1 MSQSSGRDWTKE
13 RWRKQYVREPL
24 QHRAWPV
31 MARGLREL
39 LNALAEDDGSLV
51 RDVAD
56 PVEAL
61 LRGLNP
67 QAYEVHLVH
76 AAIELLLQDGFLA
89 QDEHSIWI
97 PDLPRSQAQREAMPP
112 AAERTA
118 SSVAARQTS
127 TERVRQFRERQRNA
141 GAVSGHVASTPAL
154 PVSTVSGSV
163 SPSVSVTDQQDSFLD
178 LDREKNREKGH
189 PPQKRAC
196 ATPGVSSSVSSSAS
210 VTSVSLPSVSETETE
225 EELKKLP
232 RDLKEALALPAAER
246 AALLRRRP
254 ELSGKVAPDR
264 WPEVAAIAAAFAE
277 GAGLPK
283 LYLGPYEKDEGV
295 RRVVELLAI
304 GFPQN
309 GLEYVARTVPKQ
321 LWWTA
326 GGKRLGLSSL
336 SPEVVRRNMP
346 SEDGRP
352 RVLSPR
358 VAKVIEAAER
368 ERKAHG
374 AA

>member
-1 MSQSSGRDWTKE
+1 MSPNNGRDWGKE

-24 QHRAWPV
+24 QQRAWPV

-51 RDVAD
+51 WDVSD
-56 PVEAL
+56 PVQAL
-61 LRGLNP
+61 LRSLNP
-67 QAYEVHLVH
+67 QAYEVELVQ
-76 AAIELLLQDGFLA
+76 AAIELLLKDGFLA
-89 QDEHSIWI
+89 QDEHAIWI
-97 PDLPRSQAQREAMPP
+97 PDFPRSQAQREAMPP
-112 AAERTA
+112 AERTA
-118 SSVAARQTS
+118 TGVAARQTS

-141 GAVSGHVASTPAL
+141 GAVSGSVASA
-154 PVSTVSGSV
+154 PVSPVSAVSGNV
-163 SPSVSVTDQQDSFLD
+163 SPSVSVTDQQDSLLG
-178 LDREKNREKGH
+178 LDREKNREKDH
-189 PPQKRAC
+189 PLQKRAG
-196 ATPGVSSSVSSSAS
+196 ASHGVSSGVSMA
-210 VTSVSLPSVSETETE
+210 SVSLTSVSETEGE
-225 EELKKLP
+225 EEITNVP
-232 RDLKEALALPAAER
+232 RDLSEALAVPAAGR

-254 ELSGKVAPDR
+254 ELSGKLAPDR

-321 LWWTA
+321 SWWTA

-346 SEDGRP
+346 NEDGRP
-352 RVLSPR
+352 RLMSPR

>member
-1 MSQSSGRDWTKE
+1 MSQNSGRDWTKE

-31 MARGLREL
+31 LARGLREL

-61 LRGLNP
+61 LRSLNP
-67 QAYEVHLVH
+67 QAYEVELVH
-76 AAIELLLQDGFLA
+76 AAIELLLRDGFLA

-97 PDLPRSQAQREAMPP
+97 PDLPRAQAREAMAP
-112 AAERTA
+112 AAQPMP
-118 SSVAARQTS
+118 SGAAQRQTS

-141 GAVSGHVASTPAL
+141 GGVSGHVASAPVL
-154 PVSTVSGSV
+154 PVSVVSGGV
-163 SPSVSVTDQQDSFLD
+163 SPSVSVTDQQDSFVD
-178 LDREKNREKGH
+178 LDREKNREKDH

-196 ATPGVSSSVSSSAS
+196 ATPNVSVASVSS
-210 VTSVSLPSVSETETE
+210 SVSLPSVSETEGE
-225 EELKKLP
+225 EELRNLP
-232 RDLKEALALPAAER
+232 RDLKEALALPAAGR
-246 AALLRRRP
+246 AELLRRRP
-254 ELSGKVAPDR
+254 ELSGKLAPDR

-321 LWWTA
+321 PWWTA

-352 RVLSPR
+352 RILSPR
-358 VAKVIEAAER
+358 VAKVVEAAER

>member
-1 MSQSSGRDWTKE
+1 MTPNSGRDWTKE

-24 QHRAWPV
+24 QQRSWPV

-51 RDVAD
+51 RDMD
-56 PVEAL
+56 EPVEAL
-61 LRGLNP
+61 LRALNP
-67 QAYEVHLVH
+67 QEYEVELVE
-76 AAIELLLQDGFLA
+76 AAIQLLLRDGLLA
-89 QDEHSIWI
+89 RDERSIWM
-97 PDLPRSQAQREAMPP
+97 PELPRSQAQREAAPAPP
-112 AAERTA
+112 AQTTSAA
-118 SSVAARQTS
+118 SRPTSTS

-141 GAVSGHVASTPAL
+141 A
-154 PVSTVSGSV
+154 
-163 SPSVSVTDQQDSFLD
+163 
-178 LDREKNREKGH
+178 
-189 PPQKRAC
+189 
-196 ATPGVSSSVSSSAS
+196 GVSSSVTSAPTAGA
-210 VTSVSLPSVSETETE
+210 TSVSLRVSARDQQDLFLGLDSEKDREKDHLPQNRASEDPSVSSDVSSDVSVESVSSPSVSNTDE
-225 EELKKLP
+225 EEDSNVP
-232 RDLKEALALPAAER
+232 RNLKEALALPAAGR

-254 ELSGKVAPDR
+254 ELGPKLAPDC

-283 LYLGPYEKDEGV
+283 LYLGAYDKDEGV
-295 RRVVELLAI
+295 RRVVELLAA

-321 LWWTA
+321 AWWTS
-326 GGKRLGLSSL
+326 GGKRLGLSSM
-336 SPEVVRRNMP
+336 SPEVVRRNLP

-358 VAKVIEAAER
+358 LAKIIEAAKQ
-368 ERKAHG
+368 ERKADG